1 MSGPHRERVT
11 PATTPFT
18 HVDMVLRTGTSADA
32 AAAAALHASQIREG
46 FLASLGPRFLG
57 RLYRRVPH
65 VPGSF
70 LLVLDVKG
78 RLVGFLAGSVDVGAL
93 YREFLIRDGAFAVF
107 GCAWRLVRSPKRA
120 FETLRHGTSE
130 DRGEPELLAVA
141 LEPEARGLGGGRMLV
156 EGFLKEIA
164 RRGRSTAHVVVA
176 SGNDRAVALYRRTG
190 FAVVES
196 FELHRGSESLL
207 MRHSAPSPGEPSR

>member
-1 MSGPHRERVT
+1 MSGPHCERAP

-18 HVDMVLRTGTSADA
+18 GVDMVLRTGTSADA
-32 AAAAALHASQIREG
+32 AAAAALHAGQIREG

-70 LLVLDVKG
+70 LLVVEAEG
-78 RLVGFLAGSVDVGAL
+78 RIAGFLAGSVDVRAL

-107 GCAWRLVRSPKRA
+107 DCAWRFIRSPRRV

-130 DRGEPELLAVA
+130 EGGEPELLAVA
-141 LEPEARGLGGGRMLV
+141 VDPEARGLGGGRALV
-156 EGFLKEIA
+156 EGFLTEIA

-190 FAVVES
+190 FAVVER

-207 MRHSAPSPGEPSR
+207 MRHSASSPREPS

>member
-1 MSGPHRERVT
+1 MT
-11 PATTPFT
+11 PSPTPFT
-18 HVDMVLRTGTSADA
+18 HADMVLRTGTSADA
-32 AAAAALHASQIREG
+32 AAAAALHAGQIREG

-57 RLYRRVPH
+57 RLYRRVPR

-70 LLVLDVKG
+70 LLVLEAEG
-78 RLVGFLAGSVDVGAL
+78 RIVGFLAGSVDVGAL
-93 YREFLIRDGAFAVF
+93 YKTFVVRDGAFVVF
-107 GCAWRLVRSPKRA
+107 GCAARLVRSPRRV

-130 DRGEPELLAVA
+130 DADEPELLAVA
-141 LEPEARGLGGGRMLV
+141 LDPEARGLGGGRVLV
-156 EGFLKEIA
+156 EGFLTEIA

-190 FAVVES
+190 FDVVER

-207 MRHSAPSPGEPSR
+207 MRHSAPLPGGPSR